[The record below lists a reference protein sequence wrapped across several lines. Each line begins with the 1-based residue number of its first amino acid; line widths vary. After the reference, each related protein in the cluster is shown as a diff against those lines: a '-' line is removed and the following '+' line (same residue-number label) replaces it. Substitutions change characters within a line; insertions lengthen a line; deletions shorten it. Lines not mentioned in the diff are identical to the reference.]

1 MPTKS
6 KTKNKSIWRS
16 DKAQH
21 FQLVHRS
28 QRDPLIND
36 PDAGAHV
43 LLSYDP
49 ANQSRA
55 KGKTRAELEADASLT
70 RDKLGKPI
78 RSNIGEAANYGVY
91 FDDTEYDYMQHLR
104 PINDDENVKRGGENV
119 DETLDTILVSAAGAN
134 KAKAK
139 AKDSFAL
146 KQDAQAD
153 NSKAEHALNLPAS
166 VLPSKN
172 EIPFSFT
179 SHLAVEPSLQGFQP
193 DMDPHLRQALEALD
207 DEAFVDDDLDDDFFG
222 EVVADG
228 EWDGVVRPDDEWRN
242 DAPEGDEA
250 IWADPALR
258 AQRELAELGQENL
271 SLEARIALFKQQQQL
286 ERNQKASGLHHGQD
300 QEQDQDEDRDELAS
314 LREGSRAGSRAGTMY
329 TAGGTAIGK
338 KGKPGALARRA
349 ASTKA
354 PSIGGGSTAWSMSS
368 SAMFRN
374 KGLTDLDD
382 RFAQLGR
389 KYGIKQDF
397 DPSLESLEDLEE
409 EEDDEEFVDSDGEEA
424 GEVVTREDF
433 EGIMDDF
440 LAKYETKHGKL
451 REALGGID
459 STSVEKLTILRQA
472 LGKARINGREWA
484 GKQDDE
490 GKGEGDLGEYED
502 YESPDEEIVD
512 PVPRS
517 HMREKW
523 DVETIQSTK
532 TNLENHPRTL
542 SAKESVFGGS
552 NASAFRPGSLAGGT
566 GGGAAGGGMAKLG
579 SGLAPSM
586 TSYTSQRPSASAF
599 LNDQERLPK
608 IRINPRTGFPEIVG
622 YSKPRSHGNK
632 KKNGAPFNSLDDEA
646 GSDKGDEHGRG
657 ALRLPKANG
666 CAGLGSDTEESE
678 GEEEDDDDDDDDD
691 DYDSDATEGG
701 ELARRMST
709 IAVTSKRD
717 RNESKEDRKAR
728 KQALKVNKKERKER
742 KLKTK
747 IAFASEKKRQQKAE
761 KGRKQSEGGP
771 AGMRLL

>member
-1 MPTKS
+1 MPAKS

-16 DKAQH
+16 DNAQH

-36 PDAGAHV
+36 PDAGSHV

-55 KGKTRAELEADASLT
+55 KGKTRAELEADASVI
-70 RDKLGKPI
+70 RDKYGKPI
-78 RSNIGEAANYGVY
+78 RQNIGEAANYGIY

-119 DETLDTILVSAAGAN
+119 DETVDTILVSSDAN
-134 KAKAK
+134 GKAKGK
-139 AKDSFAL
+139 GKESFAL
-146 KQDAQAD
+146 KEGDDQGKKQPG
-153 NSKAEHALNLPAS
+153 LNLPAS
-166 VLPSKN
+166 VLPSQK
-172 EIPFSFT
+172 EMPFSFT

-222 EVVADG
+222 EVVHDG
-228 EWDGVVRPDDEWRN
+228 EWDGVVREEDQWREQ
-242 DAPEGDEA
+242 APEGDEA
-250 IWADPALR
+250 IYADAATR
-258 AQRELAELGQENL
+258 AQKELEQNGVENM
-271 SLEARIALFKQQQQL
+271 SLEARVALFKQQQQL
-286 ERNQKASGLHHGQD
+286 ARNSKQASDDGAED
-300 QEQDQDEDRDELAS
+300 DEDEEDRDQLAS
-314 LREGSRAGSRAGTMY
+314 LRGGSRAGTMY
-329 TAGGTAIGK
+329 TAGGSAIGK
-338 KGKPGALARRA
+338 KGRPGALARRA

-374 KGLTDLDD
+374 KGLSDLDD

-389 KYGIKQDF
+389 KYGIREDF
-397 DPSLESLEDLEE
+397 DPSLEALE
-409 EEDDEEFVDSDGEEA
+409 DEEFVDSDGDEA
-424 GEVVTREDF
+424 GEQVTREDF

-451 REALGGID
+451 REALGGVD

-484 GKQDDE
+484 GKDNDE
-490 GKGEGDLGEYED
+490 GKGAGDLGEYED

-512 PVPRS
+512 PIPRS

-523 DVETIQSTK
+523 DVESIQSTK
-532 TNLENHPRTL
+532 TNLENHPRTI

-552 NASAFRPGSLAGGT
+552 NASAFRPGSVAGGSAVNRNML
-566 GGGAAGGGMAKLG
+566 GNGM
-579 SGLAPSM
+579 APSM

-599 LNDQERLPK
+599 LNDEERLPK

-622 YSKPRSHGNK
+622 YSKPRGVNGK
-632 KKNGAPFNSLDDEA
+632 KKTSSSLNGVNEEDDDGRGPPS
-646 GSDKGDEHGRG
+646 GSDS
-657 ALRLPKANG
+657 
-666 CAGLGSDTEESE
+666 GSDTEDGEKHDGSE
-678 GEEEDDDDDDDDD
+678 
-691 DYDSDATEGG
+691 YDSDATEGG
-701 ELARRMST
+701 ELARHMST
-709 IAVTSKRD
+709 IAVTAKRD

-728 KQALKVNKKERKER
+728 KEAFKANKKERKQR
-742 KLKTK
+742 KMKTK
-747 IAFASEKKRQQKAE
+747 EAFASEKKKQAKAE
-761 KGRKQSEGGP
+761 KGRKETEGGP

>member
-1 MPTKS
+1 MPAKS

-16 DKAQH
+16 ENAQH

-55 KGKTRAELEADASLT
+55 KGKTRAELEADASVI
-70 RDKLGKPI
+70 RDKYGKPI
-78 RSNIGEAANYGVY
+78 RSNIGEAANYGIY
-91 FDDTEYDYMQHLR
+91 FDDSEYDYMQHLR
-104 PINDDENVKRGGENV
+104 PIKDDENVKRGGENV
-119 DETLDTILVSAAGAN
+119 DETVDTILVSASAGS
-134 KAKAK
+134 KGKTK
-139 AKDSFAL
+139 GKESFAL
-146 KQDAQAD
+146 KDRDAQAV
-153 NSKAEHALNLPAS
+153 NKEPALNLPAS
-166 VLPSKN
+166 VLPSQK
-172 EIPFSFT
+172 EMPFSFT

-193 DMDPHLRQALEALD
+193 DMDPHLRQVLEALD

-222 EVVADG
+222 EVVQDG
-228 EWDGVVRPDDEWRN
+228 EWDGVVREEDAWREQ
-242 DAPEGDEA
+242 APEGDEA
-250 IWADPALR
+250 IWADPATR
-258 AQRELAELGQENL
+258 AENELEQNGAENM
-271 SLEARIALFKQQQQL
+271 SLEARVALFKKQQEL
-286 ERNQKASGLHHGQD
+286 ARNAKPSSDDPAQD
-300 QEQDQDEDRDELAS
+300 SDEDRDQLAS
-314 LREGSRAGSRAGTMY
+314 LRGGSKAGTMY
-329 TAGGTAIGK
+329 TVGGSVIGK
-338 KGKPGALARRA
+338 KGRPGALARRA

-389 KYGIKQDF
+389 KYGIREDF
-397 DPSLESLEDLEE
+397 DPSLESLED
-409 EEDDEEFVDSDGEEA
+409 EEFVDSDGEKA
-424 GEVVTREDF
+424 GEEVTRQDF

-451 REALGGID
+451 REALGGVD
-459 STSVEKLTILRQA
+459 STSVEKLKILRQA
-472 LGKARINGREWA
+472 LGKARINGKEWE
-484 GKQDDE
+484 GKDLDE
-490 GKGEGDLGEYED
+490 GKGEGDLGDYED

-532 TNLENHPRTL
+532 TNLENHPRTI

-552 NASAFRPGSLAGGT
+552 NASAFRPGSVAGGSAVNRNML
-566 GGGAAGGGMAKLG
+566 GNGM
-579 SGLAPSM
+579 APSM

-599 LNDQERLPK
+599 LNDEERLPK

-622 YSKPRSHGNK
+622 YSKPRGVNGK
-632 KKNGAPFNSLDDEA
+632 KASTSEKLSLDQEQED
-646 GSDKGDEHGRG
+646 DGRG
-657 ALRLPKANG
+657 PPSESDS
-666 CAGLGSDTEESE
+666 GSDTED
-678 GEEEDDDDDDDDD
+678 GEAGGS

-701 ELARRMST
+701 ELARRMTT
-709 IAVTSKRD
+709 IAVTAKRD

-728 KQALKVNKKERKER
+728 KEALKANKKERKER
-742 KLKTK
+742 KMKTK
-747 IAFASEKKRQQKAE
+747 QAFASEKKKQTKAE
-761 KGRKQSEGGP
+761 RGRKETEGGP

>member
-1 MPTKS
+1 MPAKS

-16 DKAQH
+16 ENAQH

-55 KGKTRAELEADASLT
+55 KGKTRAELEADAT
-70 RDKLGKPI
+70 VIRDKYGKPI
-78 RSNIGEAANYGVY
+78 RGNIGEAANYGIY

-104 PINDDENVKRGGENV
+104 PIKDDENVKRGGENV
-119 DETLDTILVSAAGAN
+119 DETVDTILVSASAN
-134 KAKAK
+134 KGKGK
-139 AKDSFAL
+139 EKKDASFAL
-146 KQDAQAD
+146 KDGAEEVQDG
-153 NSKAEHALNLPAS
+153 KLNLPAS
-166 VLPSKN
+166 VLPSQK
-172 EIPFSFT
+172 EMPFSFT

-193 DMDPHLRQALEALD
+193 EMDPHLRQALEALD

-222 EVVADG
+222 EVVKDG
-228 EWDGVVRPDDEWRN
+228 EWDGVVRQDDEWRN
-242 DAPEGDEA
+242 DAPGGDEA
-250 IWADPALR
+250 IWADPAAR
-258 AQRELAELGQENL
+258 AEKERDELGEENM
-271 SLEARIALFKQQQQL
+271 SLEARVALFKKQQEMQRRAGPSSDDGEDDDE
-286 ERNQKASGLHHGQD
+286 ERD
-300 QEQDQDEDRDELAS
+300 QLAS
-314 LREGSRAGSRAGTMY
+314 LRGGSRVAGSQAGTMY

-389 KYGIKQDF
+389 KYGIREDF
-397 DPSLESLEDLEE
+397 DPSLEELE
-409 EEDDEEFVDSDGEEA
+409 DEEFVDSDGDEA
-424 GEVVTREDF
+424 GEPVTREDF

-440 LAKYETKHGKL
+440 LARYETKHGKL
-451 REALGGID
+451 REALGGVD
-459 STSVEKLTILRQA
+459 STSAEKLAILRQA
-472 LGKARINGREWA
+472 LGRARIDGREWA
-484 GKQDDE
+484 GKGEDE
-490 GKGEGDLGEYED
+490 GKGEGDLGDYED

-532 TNLENHPRTL
+532 TNLENHPRTIT
-542 SAKESVFGGS
+542 AKESVFGGS
-552 NASAFRPGSLAGGT
+552 NASVFRPGSVVGGSN
-566 GGGAAGGGMAKLG
+566 GGVNRAMLGNGM
-579 SGLAPSM
+579 APSM

-599 LNDQERLPK
+599 LNDEERLPK

-622 YSKPRSHGNK
+622 YSKPR
-632 KKNGAPFNSLDDEA
+632 GAAKQKQNAEGKDAEEDEDD
-646 GSDKGDEHGRG
+646 GRG
-657 ALRLPKANG
+657 PPSGASDS
-666 CAGLGSDTEESE
+666 GSDTEDGDGDE
-678 GEEEDDDDDDDDD
+678 
-691 DYDSDATEGG
+691 YDSDATEGG
-701 ELARRMST
+701 ELARRLST
-709 IAVTSKRD
+709 IAVTTKRD

-728 KQALKVNKKERKER
+728 KDALKANKKERKER
-742 KLKTK
+742 KMKTK
-747 IAFASEKKRQQKAE
+747 QAFASEKKKQTKAE
-761 KGRKQSEGGP
+761 RGRKETEGGP

>member
-1 MPTKS
+1 MPSKS

-16 DKAQH
+16 DNAQH

-49 ANQSRA
+49 ANQARA
-55 KGKTRAELEADASLT
+55 KGKTRAELEADAT
-70 RDKLGKPI
+70 VIRDKYGRPI

-119 DETLDTILVSAAGAN
+119 DETVDTILVSASAGA
-134 KAKAK
+134 KGKGK
-139 AKDSFAL
+139 GKESFAL
-146 KQDAQAD
+146 KEGEEEKGL
-153 NSKAEHALNLPAS
+153 SLPAS
-166 VLPSKN
+166 VLPSKQ
-172 EIPFSFT
+172 EMPFSFT

-222 EVVADG
+222 EVVQDG
-228 EWDGVVRPDDEWRN
+228 EWDGVVRDDDEWREQ
-242 DAPEGDEA
+242 APEGDEG
-250 IWADPALR
+250 IWADPAAR
-258 AQRELAELGQENL
+258 AQKELDQNGEENM
-271 SLEARIALFKQQQQL
+271 SLEARVALFKKQQEL
-286 ERNQKASGLHHGQD
+286 ARSQKPSSDDEAED
-300 QEQDQDEDRDELAS
+300 DEDRDQVAS
-314 LREGSRAGSRAGTMY
+314 LRAGSRAGTMY
-329 TAGGTAIGK
+329 TAGGSAIGK
-338 KGKPGALARRA
+338 KGRPGALARRA

-389 KYGIKQDF
+389 KYGIREDF
-397 DPSLESLEDLEE
+397 DPSLESLED
-409 EEDDEEFVDSDGEEA
+409 EEFVDSDGDEA
-424 GEVVTREDF
+424 GEEVTREDF

-451 REALGGID
+451 REALGGVD

-484 GKQDDE
+484 GKDADE

-512 PVPRS
+512 PIPRS

-532 TNLENHPRTL
+532 TNLENHPRTI

-552 NASAFRPGSLAGGT
+552 NASAFRPGSVANGSAVNRNMLGN
-566 GGGAAGGGMAKLG
+566 GM
-579 SGLAPSM
+579 APSM

-599 LNDQERLPK
+599 LNDEERLPK

-622 YSKPRSHGNK
+622 YSKPRGV
-632 KKNGAPFNSLDDEA
+632 NGKTKPDAATNGHLDEEDDGRGPPS
-646 GSDKGDEHGRG
+646 GSD
-657 ALRLPKANG
+657 P
-666 CAGLGSDTEESE
+666 GSDTEEGEGSE
-678 GEEEDDDDDDDDD
+678 
-691 DYDSDATEGG
+691 YDSDTTEGG
-701 ELARRMST
+701 ELARRLST
-709 IAVTSKRD
+709 IAVTAKRD

-728 KQALKVNKKERKER
+728 KEALKANKKERKDR
-742 KLKTK
+742 KMKTK
-747 IAFASEKKRQQKAE
+747 QAFASEKKKQAKAE
-761 KGRKQSEGGP
+761 KGRKETEGGP

>member
-1 MPTKS
+1 MPAKS

-55 KGKTRAELEADASLT
+55 KGKTRADLEADTSVI
-70 RDKLGKPI
+70 RDKYGKPI
-78 RSNIGEAANYGVY
+78 RGNIGEAANYGIY

-104 PINDDENVKRGGENV
+104 PIKDDENVKRGGENV
-119 DETLDTILVSAAGAN
+119 DEEIDTIMISSNAGATG
-134 KAKAK
+134 KGKG
-139 AKDSFAL
+139 KDSFAL
-146 KQDAQAD
+146 KEEEGE
-153 NSKAEHALNLPAS
+153 KKGEGLKLPAS
-166 VLPSKN
+166 VLPSQK
-172 EIPFSFT
+172 EMPFSFT

-222 EVVADG
+222 EVVKDG
-228 EWDGVVRPDDEWRN
+228 EWDGIVRGEDEWREQ
-242 DAPEGDEA
+242 APEGDEA
-250 IWADPALR
+250 IWADPAAR
-258 AQRELAELGQENL
+258 AQRDLEELGEENM
-271 SLEARIALFKQQQQL
+271 SLEARVALFKAQ
-286 ERNQKASGLHHGQD
+286 
-300 QEQDQDEDRDELAS
+300 QEQARNAKPRPSSDDGMGEGEDRDQLAS
-314 LREGSRAGSRAGTMY
+314 LRGGSKAGTMY
-329 TAGGTAIGK
+329 TAGGSAIGK

-374 KGLTDLDD
+374 KGLSDLDD

-389 KYGIKQDF
+389 KYGIREDF
-397 DPSLESLEDLEE
+397 DPSLESLEDLDE
-409 EEDDEEFVDSDGEEA
+409 EEFVDSDGEEA
-424 GEVVTREDF
+424 DEIVTREDF

-451 REALGGID
+451 REALGGTD

-484 GKQDDE
+484 GKDADE

-523 DVETIQSTK
+523 DVETIQSIK
-532 TNLENHPRTL
+532 TNLENHPRTI

-552 NASAFRPGSLAGGT
+552 NTSAFRPGSVLGNGT
-566 GGGAAGGGMAKLG
+566 GGGGAVKLG
-579 SGLAPSM
+579 NGLAPSM

-599 LNDQERLPK
+599 LNDEERLPK

-622 YSKPRSHGNK
+622 YSKPRGK
-632 KKNGAPFNSLDDEA
+632 KQNGIATLNEDDEENDGRGPPS
-646 GSDKGDEHGRG
+646 GSDS
-657 ALRLPKANG
+657 
-666 CAGLGSDTEESE
+666 GSDTED
-678 GEEEDDDDDDDDD
+678 GEDEE
-691 DYDSDATEGG
+691 YDSDATEGG
-701 ELARRMST
+701 ELAKRMST
-709 IAVTSKRD
+709 IAVTAKRD

-728 KQALKVNKKERKER
+728 KEALKANKKERKER
-742 KLKTK
+742 KIKTK
-747 IAFASEKKRQQKAE
+747 QAFASEKKKQTKAE
-761 KGRKQSEGGP
+761 RGRKETEGGP
-771 AGMRLL
+771 SGMRLL

>member
-1 MPTKS
+1 MPAKS

-16 DKAQH
+16 ENAQH

-55 KGKTRAELEADASLT
+55 KGKTRAELEADASVI
-70 RDKLGKPI
+70 RDKYGKPI
-78 RSNIGEAANYGVY
+78 RSNIGEAANYGIY

-104 PINDDENVKRGGENV
+104 PIKDDENVKRGGENV
-119 DETLDTILVSAAGAN
+119 DETVDTILVSAGASGASKGKG
-134 KAKAK
+134 KAKE
-139 AKDSFAL
+139 SFAL
-146 KQDAQAD
+146 KDG
-153 NSKAEHALNLPAS
+153 AEENGKKEQQHGLNLPAS
-166 VLPSKN
+166 VLPSQK
-172 EIPFSFT
+172 EMPFSFT

-207 DEAFVDDDLDDDFFG
+207 DEAFVDDELDDDFFG

-228 EWDGVVRPDDEWRN
+228 EWDGIVRQDDEWRQQ
-242 DAPEGDEA
+242 APEGDEA

-258 AQRELAELGQENL
+258 AQKELEQNGEENM
-271 SLEARIALFKQQQQL
+271 SLEARVALFKKQQEL
-286 ERNQKASGLHHGQD
+286 ARHAKPSSDDED
-300 QEQDQDEDRDELAS
+300 EEDDEDRDQLAS
-314 LREGSRAGSRAGTMY
+314 LRGGSRAGSRAGTMY
-329 TAGGTAIGK
+329 TAGGSAIGK
-338 KGKPGALARRA
+338 KGRPGALARRA

-374 KGLTDLDD
+374 KGLSDLDD
-382 RFAQLGR
+382 RFAQLGK
-389 KYGIKQDF
+389 KYGIREDF
-397 DPSLESLEDLEE
+397 DPSLESLEDE
-409 EEDDEEFVDSDGEEA
+409 DEEFVDSDGEEA

-451 REALGGID
+451 REALGGVD

-472 LGKARINGREWA
+472 LGQARINGREWA
-484 GKQDDE
+484 GKDADE

-523 DVETIQSTK
+523 DAETILSTK
-532 TNLENHPRTL
+532 TNLENHPRTI

-566 GGGAAGGGMAKLG
+566 GGSAVNRNMLGNGM
-579 SGLAPSM
+579 APSM

-599 LNDQERLPK
+599 LNDEERLPK
-608 IRINPRTGFPEIVG
+608 IRVNPRTGFPEIVG
-622 YSKPRSHGNK
+622 YSKPRGAGAK
-632 KKNGAPFNSLDDEA
+632 KKQSELNSLNEEEGDGQGPPSA
-646 GSDKGDEHGRG
+646 GSDS
-657 ALRLPKANG
+657 
-666 CAGLGSDTEESE
+666 GSDTEE
-678 GEEEDDDDDDDDD
+678 GEE
-691 DYDSDATEGG
+691 YDSDATEGG
-701 ELARRMST
+701 QLARHMST
-709 IAVTSKRD
+709 IAVTAKRD

-728 KQALKVNKKERKER
+728 KEALKANKKERKER
-742 KLKTK
+742 KMKTK
-747 IAFASEKKRQQKAE
+747 QAFASEKKKQTKAE
-761 KGRKQSEGGP
+761 KGRKETEGGP
-771 AGMRLL
+771 GGMRLL

>member
-1 MPTKS
+1 MPAKS

-16 DKAQH
+16 ENAQH

-55 KGKTRAELEADASLT
+55 KGKTRAELESDASVV
-70 RDKLGKPI
+70 RDKYGKPI
-78 RSNIGEAANYGVY
+78 RSNIGEAANYGIY

-104 PINDDENVKRGGENV
+104 PIKDDENVKRGGENV
-119 DETLDTILVSAAGAN
+119 DETVDTILVSAGGD
-134 KAKAK
+134 KKGK
-139 AKDSFAL
+139 GRGKDSFAL
-146 KQDAQAD
+146 KDGD
-153 NSKAEHALNLPAS
+153 DHGKNGLNLPAS
-166 VLPSKN
+166 VLPSQKRCR
-172 EIPFSFT
+172 S
-179 SHLAVEPSLQGFQP
+179 ASLRISLLNHRCKVSSS
-193 DMDPHLRQALEALD
+193 DMDPHLRQVLEALD

-222 EVVADG
+222 EVVQDG
-228 EWDGVVRPDDEWRN
+228 EWDGVVREEDSWREQ
-242 DAPEGDEA
+242 APEGDEA
-250 IWADPALR
+250 IWADPAAK
-258 AQRELAELGQENL
+258 AQKELEQNGEENM
-271 SLEARIALFKQQQQL
+271 SLEARVALFKKQQEL
-286 ERNQKASGLHHGQD
+286 ARNAKASSDDGADEDG
-300 QEQDQDEDRDELAS
+300 EDRDQLAS
-314 LREGSRAGSRAGTMY
+314 LRGGSKAGTMY
-329 TAGGTAIGK
+329 TANGSAIGK
-338 KGKPGALARRA
+338 KGRPGALARRA

-389 KYGIKQDF
+389 KYGIREDF
-397 DPSLESLEDLEE
+397 DPSLEALE
-409 EEDDEEFVDSDGEEA
+409 DEEFVDSDGEEA
-424 GEVVTREDF
+424 GEPVTREDF

-451 REALGGID
+451 REALGGVD

-472 LGKARINGREWA
+472 LGKARIDGREWA
-484 GKQDDE
+484 GKELDE
-490 GKGEGDLGEYED
+490 GKGEGHLGEYED

-532 TNLENHPRTL
+532 TNLENHPRTI

-552 NASAFRPGSLAGGT
+552 NASAFRPGSVAGGSAVNRNML
-566 GGGAAGGGMAKLG
+566 GNGM
-579 SGLAPSM
+579 APSM

-599 LNDQERLPK
+599 LNDEERLPK

-622 YSKPRSHGNK
+622 YSKPRHANGK
-632 KKNGAPFNSLDDEA
+632 KKAVAQDATHLVDEDQDD
-646 GSDKGDEHGRG
+646 GRG
-657 ALRLPKANG
+657 PPSNSG
-666 CAGLGSDTEESE
+666 SGSDTEDGQAS
-678 GEEEDDDDDDDDD
+678 

-701 ELARRMST
+701 QLARHFST
-709 IAVTSKRD
+709 IAVTAKRD

-728 KQALKVNKKERKER
+728 KEALKANKKERKER
-742 KLKTK
+742 KMQTK
-747 IAFASEKKRQQKAE
+747 QAFASEKKKQTKAE
-761 KGRKQSEGGP
+761 KGRKETEGGP
-771 AGMRLL
+771 GGMRLL

>member
-1 MPTKS
+1 MPAKS

-16 DKAQH
+16 DNAQH

-43 LLSYDP
+43 LLSHDP
-49 ANQSRA
+49 ANQARA
-55 KGKTRAELEADASLT
+55 KGKTRAELEADTSVI
-70 RDKLGKPI
+70 RDKYGKPI
-78 RSNIGEAANYGVY
+78 RGNIGEAANYGIY

-104 PINDDENVKRGGENV
+104 PIKDDENVKRGGENV
-119 DETLDTILVSAAGAN
+119 DETVDTILVNAPGAG
-134 KAKAK
+134 KGKGK
-139 AKDSFAL
+139 GKESFTLKDGE
-146 KQDAQAD
+146 KE
-153 NSKAEHALNLPAS
+153 KEHCLNLPAS
-166 VLPSKN
+166 VLPSQK
-172 EIPFSFT
+172 EMPFSFT

-207 DEAFVDDDLDDDFFG
+207 DEAFVDDELDDDFFG

-228 EWDGVVRPDDEWRN
+228 EWDGVVRPEDEWREE
-242 DAPEGDEA
+242 APGGDEA
-250 IWADPALR
+250 IWADPAAR
-258 AQRELAELGQENL
+258 AQREFEQNGEENM
-271 SLEARIALFKQQQQL
+271 SLEARVALFKKQQ
-286 ERNQKASGLHHGQD
+286 EMARSKPSPTHD
-300 QEQDQDEDRDELAS
+300 DEDEEDEDRDQLAS
-314 LREGSRAGSRAGTMY
+314 LRAGSRAGTMY
-329 TAGGTAIGK
+329 TAGGSAIGK

-374 KGLTDLDD
+374 KELSDLDD

-389 KYGIKQDF
+389 KYGIRSDF
-397 DPSLESLEDLEE
+397 DPSLESLADEEPFNEE
-409 EEDDEEFVDSDGEEA
+409 EEFIDSDGEEA
-424 GEVVTREDF
+424 GEIVTREDF

-451 REALGGID
+451 REALGGVD

-472 LGKARINGREWA
+472 LGKARINGREWS
-484 GKQDDE
+484 GKETDE

-532 TNLENHPRTL
+532 TNVENHPRTI

-552 NASAFRPGSLAGGT
+552 NASNFRPGSLAGGT
-566 GGGAAGGGMAKLG
+566 GGGGVNRNMLG
-579 SGLAPSM
+579 NGLAASM

-599 LNDQERLPK
+599 LNDEERLPK
-608 IRINPRTGFPEIVG
+608 IRTNPRTGFPEIVG
-622 YSKPRSHGNK
+622 YSKPRNGK
-632 KKNGAPFNSLDDEA
+632 KKEDSSLNSLNENPEEDD
-646 GSDKGDEHGRG
+646 GRG
-657 ALRLPKANG
+657 PPSNG
-666 CAGLGSDTEESE
+666 SSSGSDTE
-678 GEEEDDDDDDDDD
+678 GEEE
-691 DYDSDATEGG
+691 YDSDATEGG

-709 IAVTSKRD
+709 IAVTAKRD

-728 KQALKVNKKERKER
+728 KESLKANKKDRKER
-742 KLKTK
+742 KMKTK
-747 IAFASEKKRQQKAE
+747 QAFASEKKKQTKAE
-761 KGRKQSEGGP
+761 KGRKETEGGP
-771 AGMRLL
+771 SGMRLL

>member
-1 MPTKS
+1 MPSKS

-36 PDAGAHV
+36 PDTGAHV

-55 KGKTRAELEADASLT
+55 KGKTRADLEADTSVI
-70 RDKLGKPI
+70 RDKYGKPI
-78 RSNIGEAANYGVY
+78 RSNIGEAANYGIY

-104 PINDDENVKRGGENV
+104 PIKDDENVKRGGENV
-119 DETLDTILVSAAGAN
+119 DEEIDTIMISSNAGN
-134 KAKAK
+134 KGKGK
-139 AKDSFAL
+139 GNGFAL
-146 KQDAQAD
+146 KEEEGGEKKDGEGL
-153 NSKAEHALNLPAS
+153 KLPAS
-166 VLPSKN
+166 VLPSRK
-172 EIPFSFT
+172 EMPFSFT

-222 EVVADG
+222 EVVKDG
-228 EWDGVVRPDDEWRN
+228 EWDGVVRDDDEWREQ
-242 DAPEGDEA
+242 APEGDEA
-250 IWADPALR
+250 IWADPAAR
-258 AQRELAELGQENL
+258 AQRDLQELGEENM
-271 SLEARIALFKQQQQL
+271 SLEARVALFKAQ
-286 ERNQKASGLHHGQD
+286 
-300 QEQDQDEDRDELAS
+300 QEQARNAKPSPASDEGEDEDRDQLAS
-314 LREGSRAGSRAGTMY
+314 LRGGSKAGTMY
-329 TAGGTAIGK
+329 TAGGSAIGK

-374 KGLTDLDD
+374 KGLSDLDD

-389 KYGIKQDF
+389 KYGIREDF

-409 EEDDEEFVDSDGEEA
+409 EEFVDSDGEEA

-451 REALGGID
+451 REALGGTD

-484 GKQDDE
+484 GKDADE

-532 TNLENHPRTL
+532 TNLENHPRTI

-552 NASAFRPGSLAGGT
+552 NASGFRPGSVLGNGT
-566 GGGAAGGGMAKLG
+566 GGGGGAVKLG
-579 SGLAPSM
+579 NGLAPSM

-599 LNDQERLPK
+599 LNDEERLPK
-608 IRINPRTGFPEIVG
+608 IRIDPRTGFPEIIG
-622 YSKPRSHGNK
+622 YSKPRGK
-632 KKNGAPFNSLDDEA
+632 KAQNGIPTLNEDEEENDGRGPPS
-646 GSDKGDEHGRG
+646 GSDS
-657 ALRLPKANG
+657 
-666 CAGLGSDTEESE
+666 GSDTED
-678 GEEEDDDDDDDDD
+678 GEE
-691 DYDSDATEGG
+691 YDSDATEGG

-717 RNESKEDRKAR
+717 RNESKEERKAR
-728 KQALKVNKKERKER
+728 KEALKANKKERKER
-742 KLKTK
+742 KMKTK
-747 IAFASEKKRQQKAE
+747 QAFASEKKKQTKAE
-761 KGRKQSEGGP
+761 RGRKETEGGP
-771 AGMRLL
+771 SGMRLL

>member
-1 MPTKS
+1 MPAKS

-16 DKAQH
+16 KDAQH

-55 KGKTRAELEADASLT
+55 KGKTRAELEADASVV
-70 RDKLGKPI
+70 RDKFGKPI
-78 RSNIGEAANYGVY
+78 RGNIGEAANYGIY

-104 PINDDENVKRGGENV
+104 PIKDDENVKRGGENV
-119 DETLDTILVSAAGAN
+119 DETVDTILVSASASGAGS
-134 KAKAK
+134 KSKGK
-139 AKDSFAL
+139 GKESFAL
-146 KQDAQAD
+146 KEGEQA
-153 NSKAEHALNLPAS
+153 NQGPALNLPAS
-166 VLPSKN
+166 VLPSQK
-172 EIPFSFT
+172 EMPFSFT

-207 DEAFVDDDLDDDFFG
+207 DEAFVDDDLEDDFFD
-222 EVVADG
+222 EVVKDG
-228 EWDGVVRPDDEWRN
+228 EWDGVARQDDEWRQE
-242 DAPEGDEA
+242 APEGDEA
-250 IWADPALR
+250 IWADPAAR
-258 AQRELAELGQENL
+258 AQLELEQKGAENM
-271 SLEARIALFKQQQQL
+271 SLEARVALFKKQQQL
-286 ERNQKASGLHHGQD
+286 ARSAKPASEDEHD
-300 QEQDQDEDRDELAS
+300 EDDEDRDQLAS
-314 LREGSRAGSRAGTMY
+314 LRGESRVGSRAGTMY
-329 TAGGTAIGK
+329 TAGGSAIGK
-338 KGKPGALARRA
+338 KGRPGALARRA

-389 KYGIKQDF
+389 KYGIREDF
-397 DPSLESLEDLEE
+397 DPSLDALEDEE
-409 EEDDEEFVDSDGEEA
+409 NDDEDELVDSDGEAA

-451 REALGGID
+451 REALGGVD

-484 GKQDDE
+484 GKDQDE

-532 TNLENHPRTL
+532 TNLENHPRTI

-552 NASAFRPGSLAGGT
+552 NASAFRPGSVA
-566 GGGAAGGGMAKLG
+566 GGGAAVSRNMLGNGMA
-579 SGLAPSM
+579 ASM

-599 LNDQERLPK
+599 LNDEERLPK

-622 YSKPRSHGNK
+622 YSKPRGANGK
-632 KKNGAPFNSLDDEA
+632 KKQQQHNHSAAKTSVEDEDEGEDDGRGPPPA
-646 GSDKGDEHGRG
+646 VGGSDS
-657 ALRLPKANG
+657 
-666 CAGLGSDTEESE
+666 GSDTEE
-678 GEEEDDDDDDDDD
+678 GEE
-691 DYDSDATEGG
+691 YDSDATEGG

-709 IAVTSKRD
+709 IAVTAKRD
-717 RNESKEDRKAR
+717 KNESKEERKAR
-728 KQALKVNKKERKER
+728 KEALKANKKDRKER
-742 KLKTK
+742 KMKTK
-747 IAFASEKKRQQKAE
+747 QAFASEKKKQAKAE
-761 KGRKQSEGGP
+761 KGRKETEGGP
-771 AGMRLL
+771 SGLRLL

>member
-1 MPTKS
+1 MPAKS

-55 KGKTRAELEADASLT
+55 KGKTRADLEADTSVI
-70 RDKLGKPI
+70 RDKYGKPI
-78 RSNIGEAANYGVY
+78 RGNIGEAANYGIY

-104 PINDDENVKRGGENV
+104 PIKDDENVKRGGENV
-119 DETLDTILVSAAGAN
+119 DEEIDTIMISSNAGATG
-134 KAKAK
+134 KGKG
-139 AKDSFAL
+139 KDSFAL
-146 KQDAQAD
+146 KEEEGE
-153 NSKAEHALNLPAS
+153 KKGEGLKLPAS
-166 VLPSKN
+166 VLPSQK
-172 EIPFSFT
+172 EMPFSFT

-222 EVVADG
+222 EVVKDG
-228 EWDGVVRPDDEWRN
+228 EWDGIVRGEDEWREQ
-242 DAPEGDEA
+242 APEGDEA
-250 IWADPALR
+250 IWADPAAR
-258 AQRELAELGQENL
+258 AQRDLEELGEENM
-271 SLEARIALFKQQQQL
+271 SLEARVALFKAQ
-286 ERNQKASGLHHGQD
+286 
-300 QEQDQDEDRDELAS
+300 QEQARNAKPRPSSDDGMGEDEDRDQLAS
-314 LREGSRAGSRAGTMY
+314 LRGGSKAGTMY
-329 TAGGTAIGK
+329 TAGGSAIGK

-374 KGLTDLDD
+374 KGLSDLDD

-389 KYGIKQDF
+389 KYGIREDF
-397 DPSLESLEDLEE
+397 DPSLESLEDLDE
-409 EEDDEEFVDSDGEEA
+409 EEFVDSDGEEA
-424 GEVVTREDF
+424 DEIVTREDF

-451 REALGGID
+451 REALGGTD

-484 GKQDDE
+484 GKDADE

-532 TNLENHPRTL
+532 TNLENHPRTI

-552 NASAFRPGSLAGGT
+552 NTSAFRPGSVLGNGT
-566 GGGAAGGGMAKLG
+566 GGGGAVKLG
-579 SGLAPSM
+579 NGLAPSM

-599 LNDQERLPK
+599 LNDEERLPK

-622 YSKPRSHGNK
+622 YSKPRGK
-632 KKNGAPFNSLDDEA
+632 KQNGIATLNEDDEENDGRGPPS
-646 GSDKGDEHGRG
+646 GSDS
-657 ALRLPKANG
+657 
-666 CAGLGSDTEESE
+666 GSDTED
-678 GEEEDDDDDDDDD
+678 GEDEE
-691 DYDSDATEGG
+691 YDSDATEGG
-701 ELARRMST
+701 ELAKRMST
-709 IAVTSKRD
+709 IAVTAKRD

-728 KQALKVNKKERKER
+728 KEALKANKKERKER
-742 KLKTK
+742 KIKTK
-747 IAFASEKKRQQKAE
+747 QAFASEKKKQTKAE
-761 KGRKQSEGGP
+761 RGRKETEGGP
-771 AGMRLL
+771 SGMRLL